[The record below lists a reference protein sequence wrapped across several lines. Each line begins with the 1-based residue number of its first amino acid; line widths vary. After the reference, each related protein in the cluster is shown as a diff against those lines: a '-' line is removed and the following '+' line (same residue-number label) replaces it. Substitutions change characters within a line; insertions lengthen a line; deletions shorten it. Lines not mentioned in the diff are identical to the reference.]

1 MLERL
6 MSLISKKT
14 VRYFVYDPLDRF
26 IGANATLL
34 FYNQS
39 RLATEIEGEH
49 TRQLFEYD
57 AQPLALQLDGATC
70 ALLATDMQTSVLNSV
85 SPDGTQQA
93 HAYTPFGH
101 QRDVTTLHSVSGF
114 NGERPDPV
122 TGHYLLG
129 QGYRAFNPVLMRFNS
144 PDSLSPFAEGGI
156 NAYGYCGGDPLN
168 RVDPTGHFFS
178 KIVRAFK
185 HGFTKGASALT
196 GGQVKKVHKI
206 TRLSEGIIAFEDTFK
221 NKRRMNFI
229 GHGHLN
235 EGTARLMFNE
245 SKSIEARS
253 LVHLAANNGI
263 DVKHYN
269 YLRTIMC
276 YSANG
281 DSQSFGATLSALT
294 TRPVKSY
301 KGTVR
306 VIDPD
311 ELIPKLQN
319 GETSPHSSLIAVL
332 KNKYLWKLHPQR
344 FKVNYQPVTYSGTIR
359 TTA

>member
-1 MLERL
+1 
-6 MSLISKKT
+6 MSPLGKNT
-14 VRYFVYDPLDRF
+14 VRHFVYDPLDRI

-34 FYNQS
+34 FYNQT
-39 RLATEIEGEH
+39 RLATEIEGGR
-49 TRQLFEYD
+49 TRRLFEYD
-57 AQPLALQLDGATC
+57 AQPLALQQDGATC
-70 ALLATDMQTSVLNSV
+70 VLLATNMQTSVLHSV
-85 SPDGTQQA
+85 SADGTQQA
-93 HAYTPFGH
+93 QTFTPYGH
-101 QRDVTTLHSVSGF
+101 QNDAKALPSVSAF

-144 PDSLSPFAEGGI
+144 QDSLSPFGKGGI

-178 KIVRAFK
+178 KIVRALK
-185 HGFTKGASALT
+185 YGFAKGASAFT
-196 GGQVKKVHKI
+196 GGQVKKVNKI

-221 NKRRMNFI
+221 NKPRMNFI

-235 EGTARLMFNE
+235 EGTARLMFDE
-245 SKSIEARS
+245 SHSIEARS

-294 TRPVKSY
+294 NRPVKSY

-319 GETSPHSSLIAVL
+319 GETSSHSSLIAVL
-332 KNKYLWKLHPQR
+332 KNKNLWKLHPQR
-344 FKVNYQPVTYSGTIR
+344 FKVNYQPVTYGETIR

>member
-1 MLERL
+1 MSPLE
-6 MSLISKKT
+6 KKT
-14 VRYFVYDPLDRF
+14 ARHFVYDPLDRF
-26 IGANATLL
+26 IGVNATLL
-34 FYNQS
+34 FYNQT
-39 RLATEIEGEH
+39 RLATEIEGERTH
-49 TRQLFEYD
+49 RLFEYD
-57 AQPLALQLDGATC
+57 AQPLALQQDGATR
-70 ALLATDMQTSVLNSV
+70 ALLATDMQTSVLHSV
-85 SPDGTQQA
+85 SDNGTPQA
-93 HAYTPFGH
+93 HVYTPFGH
-101 QRDVTTLHSVSGF
+101 NRGATGQHSLSGF

-168 RVDPTGHFFS
+168 RIDPTGHFFS

-185 HGFTKGASALT
+185 QGFTKAASALA

-206 TRLSEGIIAFEDTFK
+206 TRLSEGIIAFEDTLK
-221 NKRRMNFI
+221 NKRRLNFI

-235 EGTARLMFNE
+235 EGTARLMFD
-245 SKSIEARS
+245 KSQSIDARS

-263 DVKHYN
+263 DVKSYS

-276 YSANG
+276 NSATG
-281 DSQSFGATLSALT
+281 DSQSFGATFSALT
-294 TRPVKSY
+294 HRPVKSY

-332 KNKYLWKLHPQR
+332 KNKNLWKIHPKR
-344 FKVNYQPVTYSGTIR
+344 FKVNYQPVTYGETIR
-359 TTA
+359 TTI